1 MNFIHKYIPQN
12 PINATTQKK
21 ITDTVAEVLEK
32 FAKNYATQT
41 QLTIVHNKEQEIIE
55 KRNRQIF
62 VEFNRHSKI
71 KSYKKKYGDDADI
84 PDFPDVPEPNASL
97 ESIREYC
104 FKMFKLGFKPMRP
117 RGRYEVKMKPDITTY
132 ICGYFIRDLDYDPY
146 CVYIVSS
153 RKGNLIALKERRFTE
168 FSALH
173 KAIKK
178 FVPKDL
184 AFPAAS
190 SKIGKR
196 NLTPDFLNG
205 RTQIL
210 NTYLKAVVQIK
221 DLENNEVLLKFL
233 GLLPSKDPLDDQIFS
248 NALRQT
254 KWDLWNWDDIV
265 YDTPEEA
272 MTKLLTKEIFRAVN
286 SDIVNAL
293 PTAEGPRK
301 ASKKV
306 AFKAISAVI
315 NKAVPPAW
323 KTAYEVNKKIREQ
336 VVGVLSKVID
346 LILENKEKINKTIKE
361 KLFENINPVKDG
373 LNKVITGGFQPLA
386 PVLVKPFAPI
396 VKTYNT
402 KVEKTILEAFQT
414 NDNQA
419 LDSAFNFLIEAYNQ
433 LMESLGKALDDALSS
448 ISSKLKGE
456 FTIKELGDFFEPIGK
471 LNRAIENLV
480 RLLNPNHWGL
490 IMKYLIKHK
499 KKLEENENGNI
510 DRILNDME
518 IEVYNEIY
526 YESWRIE
533 LSVWDARSSLN
544 NLDLPMFGETCFKT
558 GNDINENLF
567 IKVMLKLLY
576 KFSDYVWGCT
586 ITENDKR
593 SWVEKINDAFE
604 KAYRAARHKFVKEVG
619 KIILS
624 GTDNL
629 IEKLIISNVTKL
641 LDTFIKPVISPLES
655 ALPESIKNMVNLSVM
670 LSEDIH
676 DVLERVINDILCMQ
690 GDSLLNILETAVS
703 DIN

>member
-1 MNFIHKYIPQN
+1 MDFIHKYLPSN
-12 PINATTQKK
+12 PINASTQSKIAK
-21 ITDTVAEVLEK
+21 TITDVLDK
-32 FAKNYATQT
+32 FTKNYAIQT
-41 QLTIVHNKEQEIIE
+41 QLTLVHNKEKEIIE

-71 KSYKKKYGDDADI
+71 KAYKKKYGDDADI
-84 PDFPDVPEPNASL
+84 PEFPEVPEFNSSL
-97 ESIREYC
+97 ETIKEYC
-104 FKMFKLGFKPMRP
+104 FTMFKLGFKPVRP
-117 RGRYEVKMKPDITTY
+117 RGKYEVKMKPDITTNL
-132 ICGYFIRDLDYDPY
+132 CGYFIRDKDYDPY

-168 FSALH
+168 FSTLH

-178 FVPKDL
+178 FLPKDL
-184 AFPAAS
+184 LFPPAS

-196 NLTPDFLNG
+196 NLTPEFLNG
-205 RTQIL
+205 RTQNL
-210 NTYLKAVVQIK
+210 NAYLKAVVQIK

-233 GLLPSKDPLDDQIFS
+233 GLLPSQNPLDDQIFY
-248 NALRQT
+248 NALKQT

-272 MTKLLTKEIFRAVN
+272 ITKLLIIEIFKAVE
-286 SDIVNAL
+286 SDINSAL
-293 PTAEGPRK
+293 PSAEGPRK

-306 AFKAISAVI
+306 AFKAISAII

-323 KTAYEVNKKIREQ
+323 KGAYDVNLKIRDK
-336 VVGVLSKVID
+336 VVDSLNKLID
-346 LILENKEKINKTIKE
+346 QIIENKDKINKTLKE
-361 KLFENINPVKDG
+361 KIYENINPVKDG
-373 LNKVITGGFQPLA
+373 LNKAIIGGFQPLA

-419 LDSAFNFLIEAYNQ
+419 LDSAFNFLIETYN
-433 LMESLGKALDDALSS
+433 LLLESLGNTLNEVLQN

-471 LNRAIENLV
+471 LNKAIENLV
-480 RLLNPNHWGL
+480 RLLNPNHWGS

-499 KKLEENENGNI
+499 IKLEENENGNI

-518 IEVYNEIY
+518 IDIYNEIY
-526 YESWRIE
+526 YESWKIE
-533 LSVWDARSSLN
+533 LNVWDVRSSLN
-544 NLDLPMFGETCFKT
+544 NLDLPIFGESCFKT
-558 GNDINENLF
+558 GNDIKENLF
-567 IKVMLKLLY
+567 IKVMLKLLF

-593 SWVEKINDAFE
+593 TWVEKINDAFE
-604 KAYRAARHKFVKEVG
+604 KAYRSARHKFIKEVG

-624 GTDNL
+624 GADNL
-629 IEKLIISNVTKL
+629 IENLIISNVTKL
-641 LDTFIKPVISPLES
+641 LDTFIKPIISPLES
-655 ALPESIKNMVNLSVM
+655 GLPEVIKSMVNLSVM
-670 LSEDIH
+670 ISEDIH
-676 DVLERVINDILCMQ
+676 EVLDRIIYDILCMQ
-690 GDSLLNILETAVS
+690 GDSLLNILDNCISEL
-703 DIN
+703 N

>member
-1 MNFIHKYIPQN
+1 MDFIHKYIPSN
-12 PINATTQKK
+12 PINASTQSK
-21 ITDTVAEVLEK
+21 IAETIKDVLEK
-32 FAKNYATQT
+32 FTKNYAIQT
-41 QLTIVHNKEQEIIE
+41 QLTLVHNKEQEIIE

-71 KSYKKKYGDDADI
+71 KAYKKKYGDDADI
-84 PDFPDVPEPNASL
+84 PEFPEVPEFNASL
-97 ESIREYC
+97 ETIREYC
-104 FKMFKLGFKPMRP
+104 FTMFKLGFKPVRP

-132 ICGYFIRDLDYDPY
+132 LCGYLIKDKDYDPY

-153 RKGNLIALKERRFTE
+153 RKGNILALKERRFTE
-168 FSALH
+168 FSTLH

-178 FVPKDL
+178 FLPKDL
-184 AFPAAS
+184 PFPAAS

-196 NLTPDFLNG
+196 NLTPEFLNG

-210 NTYLKAVVQIK
+210 DAYLKAVVQIK

-233 GLLPSKDPLDDQIFS
+233 GLIPSQNPIDDQIFY
-248 NALRQT
+248 NAFKQT

-272 MTKLLTKEIFRAVN
+272 MSKLLIKEIFKAVE
-286 SDIVNAL
+286 SDINSAL
-293 PTAEGPRK
+293 PSGEGPRK

-306 AFKAISAVI
+306 AYKVISTAV

-323 KTAYEVNKKIREQ
+323 KSAYDINLKIREQ
-336 VVGVLSKVID
+336 VLGVLNKLID
-346 LILENKEKINKTIKE
+346 QILENKQKINKTLKE
-361 KLFENINPVKDG
+361 KIFENINPVKDG
-373 LNKVITGGFQPLA
+373 LNKAITGGFQPLA
-386 PVLVKPFAPI
+386 PVLVKPFAPM

-419 LDSAFNFLIEAYNQ
+419 LDSAFNLLIEAYNH

-518 IEVYNEIY
+518 IDIYNEIY

-533 LSVWDARSSLN
+533 LSVWDVRSNLN
-544 NLDLPMFGETCFKT
+544 KLDLPMFGETCFKT

-567 IKVMLKLLY
+567 IKVMLKLLF

-593 SWVEKINDAFE
+593 TWVEKINDAFE
-604 KAYRAARHKFVKEVG
+604 KAYRSARHKFVKEVG

-641 LDTFIKPVISPLES
+641 LDTFIKPIATPIES
-655 ALPESIKNMVNLSVM
+655 ALPENIKSLVNLSIM
-670 LSEDIH
+670 ISEDIH
-676 DVLERVINDILCMQ
+676 EVLDRIINDILSMQ
-690 GDSLLNILETAVS
+690 GSSLLNILESAIS
-703 DIN
+703 ELN